1 MKLPKKQILKRQEE
15 FLSLRQNGLRLECG
29 PFVFNAAKTGDD
41 SRPPRIGVVT
51 SKRAVGDAVTRNRG
65 RRLFK
70 EIFRTHP
77 GCLPNGWDAV
87 VIVRGDP
94 DRYPFEK
101 LTSKFLRA
109 CSDAVAGIVRPKP
122 PRREKPPGAPGA
134 PAKK

>member
-1 MKLPKKQILKRQEE
+1 MGMNLPKKQILRRQED

-29 PFVFNAAKTGDD
+29 PFVFNASKVGPDD
-41 SRPPRIGVVT
+41 RPPRIGVVT
-51 SKRAVGDAVTRNRG
+51 SKRAVGDAVMRNRG

-94 DRYPFEK
+94 DRYSFEK
-101 LTSKFLRA
+101 LVSKFLRA
-109 CSDAVAGIVRPKP
+109 CDDAVAGRVRPKP
-122 PRREKPPGAPGA
+122 NRKPTPGAGA
-134 PAKK
+134 AK